1 MLVLGSA
8 TVGKY
13 SIHMTAMKL
22 RYVKW
27 DWGLSVDIYDW
38 QMDDAVIPCPRKWK
52 YTKDAWDITVNFFR
66 NLKWRCE
73 PSCGVSIYELAYQFW
88 KQHHFV
94 PPEVLKDTSGT
105 FMLLPNWLRFFIREA
120 AKVHLSLCPPAVCW
134 QARLVLYSSTNFP
147 YGRFFGGRPFFSDLQ
162 LYDLA
167 TFISDLPN
175 CGKAAA
181 NLKRPLNA
189 IYPLR
194 LQGASSCT
202 HLLRKGEIFYS

>member
-1 MLVLGSA
+1 MYRPISGAMLVLGSA

-120 AKVHLSLCPPAVCW
+120 AKVHLSLCSPAVCW
-134 QARLVLYSSTNFP
+134 QSRLVLYSSTNFP
-147 YGRFFGGRPFFSDLQ
+147 YGRLFGGRPFFSDLQ
-162 LYDLA
+162 LCDLA

-175 CGKAAA
+175 CGKAGA
-181 NLKRPLNA
+181 NWKRPLNA
-189 IYPLR
+189 IP
-194 LQGASSCT
+194 
-202 HLLRKGEIFYS
+202 